1 MNLFE
6 RQYGKSYCTILP
18 ALAAFAPMA
27 IDAIGGATGGGS
39 AGGKPSGGAPA
50 PSQMQKQDQETS
62 VDTSIRID
70 TSVIG
75 APININI
82 GGAQQADGSLGG
94 GRYLDRGVD
103 APGIEA
109 PFGTLQSVAESRE
122 VQWGAWM
129 APPGQSGASP
139 VFLIGGVV
147 IVGAIGLALIM
158 RKKHGSR

>member
-6 RQYGKSYCTILP
+6 RRYCSILP

-27 IDAIGGATGGGS
+27 IDAIGGMAGGSGGS
-39 AGGKPSGGAPA
+39 AGSAAPRA
-50 PSQMQKQDQETS
+50 APPPSQLQQQDQETS

-82 GGAQQADGSLGG
+82 GGSQQADGTLSG

-103 APGIEA
+103 TPLVDA
-109 PFGTLQSVAESRE
+109 PFGTLQSVSEYRD
-122 VQWGAWM
+122 VQWNGFA
-129 APPGQSGASP
+129 APSGSGSP
-139 VFLIGGVV
+139 VLLIGGVLV
-147 IVGAIGLALIM
+147 VGAVGLALIM
-158 RKKHGSR
+158 RRRHVR